1 MDNKAKSPFMLV
13 FMMSL
18 GFIWLT
24 AGPLIHTANA
34 AGETPTIML
43 DNQCTIE
50 GGCGEAGLAGNV
62 TIGWSFSTQ
71 SDIRVTALGIFDD
84 YFFSGQDP
92 NKLGLKEP
100 HQVGIWDSSGNLI
113 VSATIPSG
121 TNTTAI
127 GAFRYV
133 PIIQTIL
140 PANNTFRIGA
150 FYGGP
155 QDLYVR
161 YIQGTGFTVDPS
173 IQLLMSGNAS
183 GFSAPILNS
192 PYQSY
197 IPFGPSFLIDQSV
210 NLACQGFG
218 PPLESGPVIVKKN
231 KALPLKAMLLDG
243 STPVTNLDIVAPPVI
258 QVLYNSGIGGDA
270 IDVTDYALQAGQGT
284 EGNQFEFDGTWW
296 HFNLGIKNYIAPGTY
311 TVSMISGDAT
321 IYMVAPTCTAQFVVK
336 Q

>member
-1 MDNKAKSPFMLV
+1 MDNKAKSPFMVV

-18 GFIWLT
+18 GFIWLI
-24 AGPLIHTANA
+24 AGPLIPTANA
-34 AGETPTIML
+34 AVETPAIML
-43 DNQCTIE
+43 DNQCTTD
-50 GGCGEAGLAGNV
+50 GGCGMYSLAGNV

-84 YFFSGQDP
+84 YFFSGQDS
-92 NKLGLKEP
+92 NWLGLKES

-113 VSATIPSG
+113 VSATIPLG
-121 TNTTAI
+121 TNTTVI

-133 PIIQTIL
+133 PITQTIL

-155 QDLYVR
+155 QDSYVR
-161 YIQGTGFTVDPS
+161 YIQGTGFTVNPS

-218 PPLESGPVIVKKN
+218 SPLENGPVTVKKN
-231 KALPLKAMLLDG
+231 KALPFKATLLDDG
-243 STPVTNLDIVAPPVI
+243 TPVTNLDIAAPPVI
-258 QVLYNSGIGGDA
+258 QVLYNSGIGDS
-270 IDVTDYALQAGQGT
+270 IDVTDYALQSGQGT

-296 HFNLGIKNYIAPGTY
+296 HFNLGIKNYAATGTY

-321 IYMVAPTCTAQFVVK
+321 IYMIAPTCTAQFVVK